1 MSRQGDAEQMGA
13 PAPMTPERWCRVKA
27 VVQEALA
34 HPAVERA
41 AFVVEACGDDA
52 ALRAEVE
59 SLLAGPD
66 TGESSNG
73 FLVSPVDMRG
83 IAAAVAVDPAA
94 GMRSEGES
102 LSTASIRAAET
113 AREADV
119 AAAQLAVLSAM
130 LAGRYDLE
138 RVIGHGGMATVY
150 LARDL
155 RHRRRVALKV
165 LHPELGALL
174 GPRRFLREIETA
186 ANLSHPHILPL
197 HDSGRVSVSDSA
209 AGEEDGLLYYVM
221 PYVDGESLRAR
232 LRREGRLA
240 VPDTLR
246 VVREVAAALDY
257 AHRHGVVHRDVKP
270 ENILLD
276 EEGHALVAD
285 FGIARADHHDP
296 AGADESVIDG
306 GSDTITE
313 RGRVIGTPAYMSPEQ
328 ARGQRD
334 LDGRSDEYSLGC
346 VAFELL
352 AGAAPFAGT
361 SAEQL
366 AARPTQAPASLV
378 ERRPDLPPATD
389 AVLARALALER
400 EARFDT
406 TSEFAEALSASML
419 NVPTAEDR
427 TPGATLDGAT
437 AESEGP
443 SRRRWLVLGAGL
455 LAASALVATLVKRD
469 APEPA
474 ATTASPEPPVLAV
487 LPFENLGPPS
497 DAYFA
502 DGLTDELT
510 GRLATVPGLRVIAGA
525 SARHYRG
532 SAKEPRVIARELG
545 ATHLLTGTVRWERTT
560 GGAGGASGTG
570 RVHVRPE
577 LVRAADHATV
587 WTESVEGSLA
597 DLFLVQASVAERVAA
612 SLNVALPARA
622 RRASAA
628 PPTRSLPAYDAYLRA
643 LAIMRSANFFTSA
656 TARRVAV
663 AELQRAVTLD
673 PTFVAA
679 HAKLAATY
687 GAMYFVVTDPAVLA
701 LARASA
707 QRAWTLDSTAVDS
720 RHMHVADLRWAGDL
734 AGAHRA
740 ASAFVAAAPGVAV
753 AYDQLGAV
761 EDEMDHVDASI
772 ASYLRASTLDPRS
785 TGPLERVAT
794 LHQRAYRYAESVRYR
809 ERELALDPEA
819 IISYWNYMMCYLAWQ
834 VDTVASRRVAKR
846 GGPVL
851 EGILMRLPNDG
862 GMATLWHE
870 TLGAAVWRVRD
881 TLSFAGYSAGDGE
894 LPSELYLLMKLRHF
908 ALTGRPERV
917 RAYADTAVAQLEP
930 ALRLAPDVTLY
941 QTYSRRSILAE
952 AYARLGR
959 AADAG
964 REIERYLA
972 EVRAGPR
979 ADQLPNA
986 LVNTAYVHVL
996 AGQRDD
1002 AVARLTEA
1010 LRLPSGI
1017 FISPALLRA
1026 EASWA
1031 PLRGH
1036 PGFERLLAATSPR
1049 S

>member
-1 MSRQGDAEQMGA
+1 
-13 PAPMTPERWCRVKA
+13 MTPERWRQVKA
-27 VVQEALA
+27 VVQDALQLA
-34 HPAVERA
+34 GDART
-41 AFVVEACGDDA
+41 AFVADACGDDA

-59 SLLAGPD
+59 SLLAEPD
-66 TGESSNG
+66 TGECSDG
-73 FLVSPVDMRG
+73 FLASPARAEIIV
-83 IAAAVAVDPAA
+83 AAAADEPPSPTTGTADAA
-94 GMRSEGES
+94 D
-102 LSTASIRAAET
+102 A
-113 AREADV
+113 AREAEL
-119 AAAQLAVLSAM
+119 AAARSAALAAA

-138 RVIGHGGMATVY
+138 RTLGHGGMATVY

-155 RHRRRVALKV
+155 RHRRHVALKV

-197 HDSGRVSVSDSA
+197 HDSGRVGVSGPATD
-209 AGEEDGLLYYVM
+209 EEDGLLYYVM
-221 PYVDGESLRAR
+221 PYVSGESLRAR

-240 VPDTLR
+240 VPEALR

-276 EEGHALVAD
+276 EDGHALVAD
-285 FGIARADHHDP
+285 FGIARADKHDAP
-296 AGADESVIDG
+296 GADEIVRGG

-328 ARGQRD
+328 ARGRPD
-334 LDGRSDEYSLGC
+334 LDGRSDQYSLAC
-346 VAFELL
+346 VVYELL
-352 AGAAPFAGT
+352 AGQAPFVGT

-389 AVLARALALER
+389 AALARAFALDP

-406 TSEFAEALSASML
+406 TSAFAEALSASIVD
-419 NVPTAEDR
+419 VPTR
-427 TPGATLDGAT
+427 TDPTPAAALDDARPGPAR
-437 AESEGP
+437 P
-443 SRRRWLVLGAGL
+443 SRRRRLVLGAGL
-455 LAASALVATLVKRD
+455 AAASALVATIVVRASSASRASLS
-469 APEPA
+469 PA
-474 ATTASPEPPVLAV
+474 VPPVLAV
-487 LPFENLGPPS
+487 LPFQNLGPPS

-510 GRLATVPGLRVIAGA
+510 GRLAAVSGLRVIAGA
-525 SARHYRG
+525 SARQYKG
-532 SAKEPRVIARELG
+532 STKEPRAIARELG

-560 GGAGGASGTG
+560 NGAVGAAGTG
-570 RVHVRPE
+570 RVRVRPE

-587 WTESVEGSLA
+587 WTELVEGSLE
-597 DLFLVQASVAERVAA
+597 DVFQVQASVAERVAA
-612 SLNVALPARA
+612 SLNVAFPARERQA
-622 RRASAA
+622 AAA
-628 PPTRSLPAYDAYLRA
+628 PPTRSMAAYDAYLRA
-643 LAIMRSANFFTSA
+643 LAIMRSSNFLTSA
-656 TARRVAV
+656 SARRAAV

-679 HAKLAATY
+679 HAKLAAAY
-687 GAMYFVVTDPAVLA
+687 GAMYFVIDDPAVLA
-701 LARASA
+701 QARASA
-707 QRAWTLDSTAVDS
+707 KRAWMLDSTAVDS
-720 RHMHVADLRWAGDL
+720 RHMRVADLRWAGDL

-753 AYDQLGAV
+753 AHDQLGAV

-772 ASYLRASTLDPRS
+772 ASYQRATTLDPRS
-785 TGPLERVAT
+785 AGPLERVAT

-819 IISYWNYMMCYLAWQ
+819 IISYWNHMMCYLSWR
-834 VDTVASRRVAKR
+834 VDTAAARQVAKR

-851 EGILMRLPNDG
+851 EGILLRLPNDG
-862 GMATLWHE
+862 GMAALWHQV
-870 TLGAAVWRVRD
+870 LGHAAWKARD
-881 TLSFAGYSAGDGE
+881 TLSFAAYSGGDGE
-894 LPSELYLLMKLRHF
+894 LPPELYLLMKLRHF
-908 ALTGRPERV
+908 ALTGQPARV
-917 RAYADTAVAQLEP
+917 RAYADSAVAQLEP
-930 ALRLAPDVTLY
+930 ALRRAPDLTLY
-941 QTYSRRSILAE
+941 QTHSRREILAE

-979 ADQLPNA
+979 PNQVPNA
-986 LVNTAYVHVL
+986 LVNAAYVHLL
-996 AGQRDD
+996 AGQRDE
-1002 AVARLTEA
+1002 AVARLSEA
-1010 LRLPSGI
+1010 LRLPAGI

-1036 PGFERLLAATSPR
+1036 PGFERLLAEAR
-1049 S
+1049 SGA